1 MYETYREQETG
12 MGSRDRFL
20 RAVIISAYVAVL
32 ILLYSTSMNW
42 IRLSKKGTENS
53 RLIGA
58 SYMTMNNEFYD
69 ILNEQ
74 IRVRV
79 EGEGDLMVLRDPGL
93 DISRQV
99 SQINSMLSMGI
110 SALIVTPVTSDGL
123 SDVLDRAR
131 KLGVRIIVVD
141 TELQDMSQADCT
153 IVSNNFEAG
162 YMIGQY
168 IMEKQSSG
176 RILVLN
182 HESAIS
188 STHRVS
194 GLKEAI
200 SSNPDYQI
208 VKEISCQGQYEIALP
223 LVEEYIQEGGEFDT
237 VFCLNDLAGEAAV
250 TAIRNHPEL
259 KDVRVY
265 GIDGSPDAKSMIQ
278 SGEMEATAAQFP
290 AQIGEAAADTLYRML
305 DGKEYESVITLPVDL
320 INNENLDRFDIHRWQ

>member
-1 MYETYREQETG
+1 
-12 MGSRDRFL
+12 MGSKDRFI
-20 RAVIISAYVAVL
+20 RAVILSAYVAVL
-32 ILLYSTSMNW
+32 ILLYGTSMNW
-42 IRLSKKGTENS
+42 IPLSKKGSENS

-93 DISRQV
+93 DVSRQV

-123 SDVLDRAR
+123 YEVLDRAR
-131 KLGVRIIVVD
+131 RMGVRIIVVD
-141 TELQDMSQADCT
+141 TELQDQSQADCT
-153 IVSNNFEAG
+153 IVSNNFKAG
-162 YMIGQY
+162 YMIGEY
-168 IMEKQSSG
+168 IMEKQTSG
-176 RILVLN
+176 KILVLS

-188 STHRVS
+188 SGHRVS

-200 SSNPDYQI
+200 YSDPDFEI

-223 LVEEYIQEGGEFDT
+223 LVEEYIQEGGDFDT

-250 TAIRNHPEL
+250 TAIRSHPEL
-259 KDVRVY
+259 EDVLVY

-278 SGEMEATAAQFP
+278 AGEMEATAAQFP
-290 AQIGEAAADTLYRML
+290 AQIGKAAADTLYRML
-305 DGKEYESVITLPVDL
+305 DGEEYDTVITLPVTL
-320 INNENLDRFDIHRWQ
+320 INNENLDLFDIHRWQ

>member
-1 MYETYREQETG
+1 

-20 RAVIISAYVAVL
+20 RMIIITAYIAVL
-32 ILLYSTSMNW
+32 ILLYGTTMNW

-93 DISRQV
+93 DVSRQV

-123 SDVLDRAR
+123 SEVLDRAR
-131 KLGVRIIVVD
+131 KMGVRIIVVD
-141 TELQDMSQADCT
+141 TELENQKQADCT
-153 IVSNNFEAG
+153 IVSNNFRAG

-182 HESAIS
+182 HESVIS

-200 SSNPDYQI
+200 YPDPDFQI
-208 VKEISCQGQYEIALP
+208 VKEISCKGQYEIALP
-223 LVEEYIQEGGEFDT
+223 LVEEYIRSGGEFDT

-250 TAIRNHPEL
+250 TAIRSHPEL
-259 KDVRVY
+259 KDVLVY

-278 SGEMEATAAQFP
+278 SGDMEATAAQFP
-290 AQIGEAAADTLYRML
+290 TQIGEAAAETLYRML
-305 DGKEYESVITLPVDL
+305 EGEEYVPVITLPVDL
-320 INNENLDRFDIHRWQ
+320 INKENLDRFDIHRWQ

>member
-1 MYETYREQETG
+1 

-20 RAVIISAYVAVL
+20 RMIIITAYIAVL
-32 ILLYSTSMNW
+32 ILLYGTTMNW

-93 DISRQV
+93 DVSRQV

-123 SDVLDRAR
+123 SEVLDRAR
-131 KLGVRIIVVD
+131 KMGVKIIVVD
-141 TELQDMSQADCT
+141 TELENQKQADCT
-153 IVSNNFEAG
+153 IVSNNFRAG

-182 HESAIS
+182 HESVIS

-200 SSNPDYQI
+200 YSDPNFQI
-208 VKEISCQGQYEIALP
+208 VKEISCKGQYEIALP
-223 LVEEYIQEGGEFDT
+223 LVEEYIRSGGEFDT

-250 TAIRNHPEL
+250 TAIRSHPEL
-259 KDVRVY
+259 KDVLVY

-278 SGEMEATAAQFP
+278 SGDMEATAAQFP
-290 AQIGEAAADTLYRML
+290 TQIGEAAAETLYRML
-305 DGKEYESVITLPVDL
+305 EGEEYVPVITLPVDL
-320 INNENLDRFDIHRWQ
+320 INKENLDRFDIHRWQ

>member
-1 MYETYREQETG
+1 
-12 MGSRDRFL
+12 MGSKDRFL
-20 RAVIISAYVAVL
+20 RAVIISVYVAVL
-32 ILLYSTSMNW
+32 ILLYGTSMNW

-69 ILNEQ
+69 IVNEQ

-93 DISRQV
+93 DINRQI

-123 SDVLDRAR
+123 SEVLDSSR
-131 KLGVRIIVVD
+131 KMGVRIIVVD
-141 TELQDMSQADCT
+141 TELQDQSQADCT
-153 IVSNNFEAG
+153 IVSNNFKAG

-188 STHRVS
+188 SVHRVS

-200 SSNPDYQI
+200 YSNPDFEI

-223 LVEEYIQEGGEFDT
+223 LVEEYIQEGGDFDT

-250 TAIRNHPEL
+250 TAIRSHPEL
-259 KDVRVY
+259 ENVLVY

-278 SGEMEATAAQFP
+278 AGEMEATAAQFP

-305 DGKEYESVITLPVDL
+305 DGEEYETVITLPVDL